1 MTVNKPSVILRST
14 LSQLIDHAESNPG
27 EIVSARLTNNLKI
40 DLRVQGGYIQLRVS
54 RSSTWPTEA
63 DWRMVLRHWPY
74 AVNAKPHVFEK
85 YGRRYL
91 AARLPL
97 YER

>member
-1 MTVNKPSVILRST
+1 MLVNKPSIILRAT
-14 LSQLIDHAESNPG
+14 LSQLLDHAEANPR
-27 EIVSARLTNNLKI
+27 ETVSTRLTNNLKI
-40 DLRVQGGYIQLRVS
+40 DLRVQGGYVYLLVS
-54 RSSTWPTEA
+54 RWGNWPTEA

-74 AVNAKPHVFEK
+74 PVSAAPRAFEK

-97 YER
+97 FG

>member
-1 MTVNKPSVILRST
+1 VTTNKPSVILRST
-14 LSQLIDHAESNPG
+14 LSQLLDHAENNPG
-27 EIVSARLTNNLKI
+27 EIVSTRLTNNLKI
-40 DLRVQGGYIQLRVS
+40 DLIVKESHIQLRVS

-74 AVNAKPHVFEK
+74 PVSAAPRAFEK

-91 AARLPL
+91 VARLPL
-97 YER
+97 FER

>member
-1 MTVNKPSVILRST
+1 MTTNKPSVFLRST
-14 LSQLIDHAESNPG
+14 LAQLVDHAEEYPG
-27 EIVSARLTNNLKI
+27 ETVSARLTNNLKI
-40 DLRVQGGYIQLRVS
+40 DLRVQGGFNYLQIS
-54 RSSTWPTEA
+54 RSSTWPTES

-74 AVNAKPHVFEK
+74 RVNVAPRLFEK

-97 YER
+97 

>member
-1 MTVNKPSVILRST
+1 MTVNKPSIILRST
-14 LSQLIDHAESNPG
+14 LSQLLDHAENNPG
-27 EIVSARLTNNLKI
+27 KIVSARLTNNLKI
-40 DLRVQGGYIQLRVS
+40 DLRVQEGFIHLRVS

-74 AVNAKPHVFEK
+74 QVSAAPRYFEK

-97 YER
+97 YGR

>member
-1 MTVNKPSVILRST
+1 MTTNKPSVFLRST
-14 LSQLIDHAESNPG
+14 LAQLVDHAEKNPG

-40 DLRVQGGYIQLRVS
+40 DLRVQPGYIYLQIS
-54 RSSTWPTEA
+54 RSSTWPTES

-74 AVNAKPHVFEK
+74 RVSVAPRSFEK

-91 AARLPL
+91 AARLP
-97 YER
+97 R

>member
-1 MTVNKPSVILRST
+1 MVNNKPSVFLRST
-14 LSQLIDHAESNPG
+14 LSQLLDHAEDNPG
-27 EIVSARLTNNLKI
+27 DTVCARLTNNLKI
-40 DLRVQGGYIQLRVS
+40 DLRVRAGYVYLQVS
-54 RSSTWPTEA
+54 RSSAWPSEA

-74 AVNAKPHVFEK
+74 RVSAVPRSFEK

-97 YER
+97 YCR

>member
-1 MTVNKPSVILRST
+1 MIVNKSSIILQAT
-14 LSQLIDHAESNPG
+14 LSQLLDHAEANPRKT
-27 EIVSARLTNNLKI
+27 VSTRLTNNLKI
-40 DLRVQGGYIQLRVS
+40 DLRVQDGFVLLLVS

-74 AVNAKPHVFEK
+74 PVSAAPRAFEK

-97 YER
+97 FG